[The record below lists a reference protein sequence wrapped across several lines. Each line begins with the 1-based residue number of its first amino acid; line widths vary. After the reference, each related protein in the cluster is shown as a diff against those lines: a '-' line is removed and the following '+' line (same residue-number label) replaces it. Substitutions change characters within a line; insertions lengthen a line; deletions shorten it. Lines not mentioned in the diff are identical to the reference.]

1 MELYTNQYL
10 WNIKG
15 DINLTADPD
24 KLWKIISAPNS
35 LELFHPFCKS
45 NKTINWDGVK
55 SVDQI
60 IYYNDLLYQRDF
72 INWYEGEGYDLL
84 IGEPGGDKSFVSWRI
99 IKTQESS
106 LSITIYPYKFN
117 KGSKLKNYIPFN
129 VIVKPLLQKYVDS
142 VLLGIN
148 YYIQNNQKVKKN
160 QFGKIRFFSN

>member
-15 DINLTADPD
+15 EINLTTDPD
-24 KLWKIISAPNS
+24 KLWKIISAPNN
-35 LELFHPFCKS
+35 LELFHPFCKK
-45 NKTINWDGVK
+45 NKIIKWPGLG

-60 IYYNDLLYQRDF
+60 VYYNDLMYQREF
-72 INWYEGEGYDLL
+72 IKWCEVKGYDLL
-84 IGEPGGDKSFVSWRI
+84 IGEPGDDKSFVSWRI
-99 IKTQESS
+99 QKNGVTS

-117 KGSKLKNYIPFN
+117 KGSKLKNYIPFHLL
-129 VIVKPLLQKYVDS
+129 VKPLLQKYVDS

-148 YYIQNNQKVKKN
+148 YYIHSNQKVQKN